1 MDRNNLIII
10 TQQLQAQDQ
19 AANQAVEPHQNTVLN
34 PPVNKA
40 KSPLKS
46 AKTPLIN
53 T

>member
-1 MDRNNLIII
+1 MDKNNQII
-10 TQQLQAQDQ
+10 TIRQHQAQDLE
-19 AANQAVEPHQNTVLN
+19 ANQVEPRQNTVLN

-46 AKTPLIN
+46 AKTPPIN